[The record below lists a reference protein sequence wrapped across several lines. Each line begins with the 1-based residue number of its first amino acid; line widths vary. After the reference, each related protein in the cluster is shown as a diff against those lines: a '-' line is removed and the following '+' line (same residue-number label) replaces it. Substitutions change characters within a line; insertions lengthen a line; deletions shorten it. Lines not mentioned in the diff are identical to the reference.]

1 MTKPTIESPSS
12 SLSQVTRPKTQ
23 FLIHKKSHPTLY
35 KVSHNSNCSPY
46 LVSTLIR
53 ENAQKNPEV
62 LLLFKNSKKNAQSLG
77 DLADAAL
84 TIEQTSN
91 SLDKVTS
98 VLQNIEDRLN
108 DTQQQLESLIPK
120 QNELEES
127 TSNLSFFSDNDLE
140 AVIQSL
146 GEGFFSKNVE

>member
-1 MTKPTIESPSS
+1 MTKPTIKSPSS
-12 SLSQVTRPKTQ
+12 SLSQVTRPKPQ
-23 FLIHKKSHPTLY
+23 SPIHRESKLEAQQKLHSVSKNAGSSPLLIW
-35 KVSHNSNCSPY
+35 
-46 LVSTLIR
+46 TLIR
-53 ENAQKNPEV
+53 TNAQENPEV
-62 LLLFKNSKKNAQSLG
+62 LSLFKNSKKNAQSLD
-77 DLADAAL
+77 DLAEIAS

-108 DTQQQLESLIPK
+108 DTQQQLESLILK

-146 GEGFFSKNVE
+146 GEDFLS